1 MYKEISQEYRK
12 DDKAVYVKKKYLFG
26 ILYSTWYRETAIRE
40 EVDDMMPPNSNKM
53 GF

>member
-26 ILYSTWYRETAIRE
+26 ILYSTLYRETAIRE
-40 EVDDMMPPNSNKM
+40 EVEDLMPLNSNKI

>member
-26 ILYSTWYRETAIRE
+26 ILYSTWYRETSIRE
-40 EVDDMMPPNSNKM
+40 EVEDMMQSNSNKI

>member
-12 DDKAVYVKKKYLFG
+12 DDKAVYVQKKYLFG
-26 ILYSTWYRETAIRE
+26 ILYSTLYRETAIRE
-40 EVDDMMPPNSNKM
+40 EVEDMMPLNSNKI

>member
-12 DDKAVYVKKKYLFG
+12 DDKAIYIKKKYLFG
-26 ILYSTWYRETAIRE
+26 ILYSTLYRETAIRE
-40 EVDDMMPPNSNKM
+40 EVEDLMPLNSNKI

>member
-12 DDKAVYVKKKYLFG
+12 DDKAIYVKKKYLFG
-26 ILYSTWYRETAIRE
+26 ILYSTLYRETAIRE
-40 EVDDMMPPNSNKM
+40 EVEDMMPPNSNKI

>member
-1 MYKEISQEYRK
+1 MYKEITQEYCK
-12 DDKAVYVKKKYLFG
+12 DDKAIYVKKKYLFG

-40 EVDDMMPPNSNKM
+40 EVEDMMPYNSNKM

>member
-12 DDKAVYVKKKYLFG
+12 DDKAIYVKKKYLFG
-26 ILYSTWYRETAIRE
+26 ILYSTLYRDTAIRE
-40 EVDDMMPPNSNKM
+40 EVEDMMPPNSNNM

>member
-12 DDKAVYVKKKYLFG
+12 DDKAIYVKKKYLFG
-26 ILYSTWYRETAIRE
+26 ILYSTLYRETAIRE
-40 EVDDMMPPNSNKM
+40 EVEDMMPLNSNKM

>member
-12 DDKAVYVKKKYLFG
+12 DDKAIYIKKKYLFG
-26 ILYSTWYRETAIRE
+26 ILYSTLYRETAIRE
-40 EVDDMMPPNSNKM
+40 EVEDMMPLNSNKM

>member
-12 DDKAVYVKKKYLFG
+12 DDKAIYVKKKYLFG
-26 ILYSTWYRETAIRE
+26 ILYSTLYRETAIRE
-40 EVDDMMPPNSNKM
+40 EVEDMMPPKSNKM

>member
-1 MYKEISQEYRK
+1 MYKEITQEYRK

-26 ILYSTWYRETAIRE
+26 ILYSTLYRETAIRE
-40 EVDDMMPPNSNKM
+40 EVEDMMPPNSNKI